1 LARQFR
7 DKKFKLISK
16 KDPNILDL
24 QKALEEKVGLTVSI
38 NNKKDNSGT
47 ISFEYQNLD
56 QLNRLIDTIKKN
68 Y

>member
-1 LARQFR
+1 M
-7 DKKFKLISK
+7 
-16 KDPNILDL
+16 DL
-24 QKALEEKVGLTVSI
+24 QKTLEDKLGLNVSI

-47 ISFEYQNLD
+47 ISFEYQDLD

>member
-1 LARQFR
+1 MVRQFR
-7 DKKFKLISK
+7 NKKFKLVSK

-24 QKALEEKVGLTVSI
+24 QKALEEKAGLNVSI

-47 ISFEYQNLD
+47 ISFEYQDLD
-56 QLNRLIDTIKKN
+56 QLNILIYTIKKN